1 MNYTMNDKRAK
12 PRSLALFLVIAYSF
26 FGVKAEAA
34 RERIGRFEVIFLES
48 NRLEFSQF
56 RDQILPELDRLN
68 HLAAKSQ
75 LGLGSE
81 KITVLLKSCDR
92 TKTYRAKIDELFGQA
107 FLGQLVELMKYFQ
120 SGPPLREAHDKL
132 MNFSE
137 KYPAVV
143 RPGGGELGPEILSG
157 KVSSHDFI
165 SLGKEVEMELLG
177 KLDSNDCP
185 TTDGSLAALYF
196 DSGFIQ
202 LEDQPPR
209 KHRGVVKPDY
219 LERDV
224 VAHEFI
230 HILTFAEIF
239 RNLNESLLNTSRDA
253 FKSVTA
259 WDGFK
264 EMIADLIP
272 ALVFN
277 DPCHGH
283 IYGADQKTLVGC
295 ARDLMSPEYPTLLK
309 GVEGNNEHRSFGA
322 ISKLVLSLSKS
333 VDPDQLI
340 QEVFDSLKATLMHSF
355 KREEIIDA
363 MKAKYGNIST
373 LSDDQVFDLAIA
385 RIFLRDLCQKYAE
398 KSSLCSLDAI
408 AAVEGVIP

>member
-1 MNYTMNDKRAK
+1 MNYSMNGDRAK
-12 PRSLALFLVIAYSF
+12 LRSLALFLVIAYSF

-34 RERIGRFEVIFLES
+34 RERVGRFEIVFLES
-48 NRLEFSQF
+48 KRLEFTQF
-56 RDQILPELDRLN
+56 RDQILPELDRIN
-68 HLAAKSQ
+68 RLAAKSQ

-92 TKTYRAKIDELFGQA
+92 TKTYRAKIEELFGQA
-107 FLGQLVELMKYFQ
+107 FLAQQIELMKYFQ
-120 SGPPLREAHDKL
+120 SGPPLREAYGKL
-132 MNFSE
+132 MDFSE

-143 RPGGGELGPEILSG
+143 RPGGGKLASKLLGG
-157 KVSSHDFI
+157 KVSSHDLI
-165 SLGKEVEMELLG
+165 SLGKEAEMEFLE

-185 TTDGSLAALYF
+185 TAGGSLASLFF
-196 DSGFIQ
+196 DSGLIQ
-202 LEDQPPR
+202 LTDQPPR
-209 KHRGVVKPDY
+209 KRRGVVKPDY

-230 HILTFAEIF
+230 HILTYAEIF

-253 FKSVTA
+253 FKAVTA
-259 WDGFK
+259 WDRFK

-272 ALVFN
+272 ALIFN

-283 IYGADQKTLVGC
+283 IYGTDQKTLIGC

-309 GVEGNNEHRSFGA
+309 GVESSGHKSFGA
-322 ISKLVLSLSKS
+322 ISKLVFSLRKN

-355 KREEIIDA
+355 KREEIIDS

-398 KSSLCSLDAI
+398 KSSLCSLNAI